1 MTGIIYELKKEHID
15 SLKKQIDITDE
26 KAEELLLKHNGDIV
40 ECVLES
46 YNFKDKTKKKES
58 ENDTITKLRHIVNDK
73 NKIYQQNIKE
83 NQVNNNSVK
92 VI

>member
-58 ENDTITKLRHIVNDK
+58 ENNTLTKLRNIVNDK